1 MVDDA
6 RTLVPRLLE
15 SDAGLWPGGHVSAH
29 RLGWLDVPRR
39 MAAEAAELKAWAS
52 GIEQSTVV
60 LLGMGGSSL
69 GPAVLEAVLTATGTR
84 GGPGQAR
91 RRLGVCDT
99 TPPVT

>member
-6 RTLVPRLLE
+6 RTLVPRLVGR
-15 SDAGLWPGGHVSAH
+15 DPGLWPAGNVSAT

-39 MAAEAAELKAWAS
+39 MAEEAEDLKAWAA

-69 GPAVLEAVLTATGTR
+69 GPAVLESVLAATG
-84 GGPGQAR
+84 
-91 RRLGVCDT
+91 
-99 TPPVT
+99 PP